1 MGEARVAPKKFVSVP
16 KLELVAAVLSVKISN
31 MMKELQLQEPDE
43 YFWTDSRVVL
53 GYIANDTTTFKN
65 LVANR
70 VYMIQENS
78 NVEQWKY
85 VTSKENPRDDASR
98 GMNFKKFVNI
108 DGWFQ
113 GQKFLWRP
121 DSSLETSSVPVL
133 LQPEDQELK

>member
-78 NVEQWKY
+78 NVE
-85 VTSKENPRDDASR
+85 
-98 GMNFKKFVNI
+98 
-108 DGWFQ
+108 
-113 GQKFLWRP
+113 
-121 DSSLETSSVPVL
+121 
-133 LQPEDQELK
+133 